1 MEILRLAQGAQSTA
15 LVCRSA
21 ARGGECHLRG
31 LHFLPAPFQSSVGMS
46 PPVIWGGGGLA
57 FVTVPTSGR
66 GEDAALGWGMQ
77 RRLLPHLRDA
87 SLG

>member
-1 MEILRLAQGAQSTA
+1 MPPAR
-15 LVCRSA
+15 A
-21 ARGGECHLRG
+21 AFPACPLSEQRGDVSPCDL
-31 LHFLPAPFQSSVGMS
+31 GM
-46 PPVIWGGGGLA
+46 GGLA
-57 FVTVPTSGR
+57 FDTVPTSGR